1 MHVSLW
7 AHSWCRHH
15 CWCLLWDHWTH
26 FGHGCVC
33 KGGGGG
39 VRAPGSSAEI
49 NKALWEGGGGI
60 WAGRTS
66 EGSEEGDWWKRGLQT
81 NRNQTPRSTKPKS
94 EGERWTYMHLQSSF
108 FPSKE
113 VVTVQVTTEKGFLTD
128 TACVF
133 KTEVRGSG
141 VCEEAVPTLPC

>member
-1 MHVSLW
+1 
-7 AHSWCRHH
+7 
-15 CWCLLWDHWTH
+15 
-26 FGHGCVC
+26 
-33 KGGGGG
+33 
-39 VRAPGSSAEI
+39 
-49 NKALWEGGGGI
+49 
-60 WAGRTS
+60 
-66 EGSEEGDWWKRGLQT
+66 
-81 NRNQTPRSTKPKS
+81 
-94 EGERWTYMHLQSSF
+94 MHLQSSF